1 MLKLPLSVMD
11 QEQPAAICGPA
22 VLENIII
29 NGKAHSDESSGQR
42 AIALTMNVG
51 GGGGGCLPHLSSARL
66 YYLGSSK
73 NGWKSVLERMDR
85 GCLGFGERLEID
97 QANGGEGRKPR
108 PWASG
113 QKVQSLAACLH
124 LLFPVQHMA
133 RQASLLISYFIQLYN
148 YCTNPP

>member
-1 MLKLPLSVMD
+1 MD
-11 QEQPAAICGPA
+11 QEQPAAICGRA
-22 VLENIII
+22 VLENIVN
-29 NGKAHSDESSGQR
+29 NGKAHSHEWSRQR

-51 GGGGGCLPHLSSARL
+51 GGGGWGACLPHLSSARL

-73 NGWKSVLERMDR
+73 NRWKSVLERMDR

-113 QKVQSLAACLH
+113 QKVKLH
-124 LLFPVQHMA
+124 GVQ
-133 RQASLLISYFIQLYN
+133 RPECCRL
-148 YCTNPP
+148 PPSSVFCPTHGPPSVPF